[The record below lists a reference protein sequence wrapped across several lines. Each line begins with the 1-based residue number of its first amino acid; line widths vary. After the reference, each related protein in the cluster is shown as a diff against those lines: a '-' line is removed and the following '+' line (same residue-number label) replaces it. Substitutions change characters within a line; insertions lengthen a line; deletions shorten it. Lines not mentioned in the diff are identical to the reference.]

1 MYIKHEVAARGNDPK
16 RVAAE
21 AAVRL
26 VRSGMVLGLG
36 TGSTAKFAV
45 LALGRL
51 LTAGKLDGLV
61 GIPTSTETRRLAEAE
76 GIPLSDLETH
86 PRVDLTIDGADEVD
100 PVGNLV
106 KGGGGALLR
115 EKIVATASERFAVVV
130 DDSKLVVRLCERMA
144 LPVEVVRVGWK
155 SHEPTIRSL
164 GADPELRRGPDG
176 QPFVTD
182 EGHYILDC
190 RFSQGLADP
199 SAVHAVLHHRPGVV
213 ETGLFL
219 EMSPEVFVGRRSP
232 S

>member
-115 EKIVATASERFAVVV
+115 E
-130 DDSKLVVRLCERMA
+130 
-144 LPVEVVRVGWK
+144 
-155 SHEPTIRSL
+155 
-164 GADPELRRGPDG
+164 
-176 QPFVTD
+176 
-182 EGHYILDC
+182 
-190 RFSQGLADP
+190 
-199 SAVHAVLHHRPGVV
+199 
-213 ETGLFL
+213 
-219 EMSPEVFVGRRSP
+219 
-232 S
+232 